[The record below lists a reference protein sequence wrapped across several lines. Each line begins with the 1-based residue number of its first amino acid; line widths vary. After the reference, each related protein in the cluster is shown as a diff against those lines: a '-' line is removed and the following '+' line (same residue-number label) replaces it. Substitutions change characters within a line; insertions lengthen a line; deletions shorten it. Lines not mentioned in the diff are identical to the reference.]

1 MLRTPGNQVIF
12 IFGSWAWMEE
22 PGLHRGVVSGEIK
35 AVEGWRGWKFVPG
48 QSLTKQ
54 QSEVGDL
61 GREVLNG

>member
-1 MLRTPGNQVIF
+1 MLKTPGNQVTF

-22 PGLHRGVVSGEIK
+22 PDLHKCVVSGEIK
-35 AVEGWRGWKFVPG
+35 AWTGWKFVAG

-61 GREVLNG
+61 RRKVPECKG